1 MKLDNSQIEALAAGA
16 MDSARRQRLL
26 ELGKRGFTV
35 SEDSTGKVILVRD
48 AAGGFARV
56 ESLGLRTRVTSAENR
71 TIETEQYPNGRI
83 RRIVDPLGNE
93 AIFNRDAE
101 GFLRSIDRGAGGG
114 TYPFKLSR
122 DWQPLEIG
130 YPDGT
135 IVQAQYSQEGLL
147 TQLVNRDGTQI
158 RYEYSPDGRLT
169 SLVDPRGHQIRV
181 SHTGP
186 GVSRTITYPTGDRHE
201 YVDDV
206 KTRILQHN
214 VNGKNHATYQYK
226 KPNNLLEVQYHDGGR
241 ERFVFQ
247 NGRIVEATNEHST
260 VRLGYDDAGRLLS
273 ENADGRVVRYLR
285 NEVGALIG
293 IVTPDGE
300 TISYVRDR
308 DQRLVSVTDWD
319 KRRYDISLP
328 PSGPPRE
335 IRYPNG
341 LTVVSEANA
350 MGFPS
355 KWVVRRS
362 TSAQDHIDAASWDYD
377 VCDRLVS
384 ANRNGQRR
392 QYLYSQGGRLVE
404 ARSSDGTMNERFELD
419 RSGNRLEINGQPC
432 QYDSLNRLVRHGS
445 REFVYDGLGNQ
456 IEIRKTDQPAE
467 YRYNGR
473 GQLTRVR
480 SRGKSIE
487 YAYDALGRR
496 IRKRVDGITTRYEWV
511 GTRVLSEITDDG
523 SHVVKRDYLFCP
535 EFLTALAFRE
545 SAATYYVHCGRLQ
558 EPLCITDSAGALVWK
573 AEYLAFG
580 RARIS
585 IERVRQP
592 WRLPGQYHDE
602 ETGLHYSVARYYSPD
617 LGRFLSMD
625 PSRMPG
631 ASLNYY
637 TYCDGD
643 PINRI
648 DPTGEISLT
657 LGAVLGAVAIGIV
670 VGAAIGAGVEL
681 YKQRNEPQTDWSQ
694 VGNAALIGGCLGGIG
709 AAVFTVGAAAMVGT
723 LGLVGAGAVAGALA
737 AHTTYCVQAQGT
749 GQWNDEDYATAVVEG
764 ALLGAV
770 TLGVGGL
777 IAGRLGAKPVE
788 LPPEPPPPETPPP
801 ETPPPETP
809 PPEAPP
815 QPSGPPPEPPPP
827 QTPPPPEPN
836 VPQRAKDAT
845 DWVDNGGGSSNAPQ
859 RPGYTGGR
867 TFQNDGRGGGQ
878 VLPKTDANGNPITYR
893 EWDVNP
899 RTPGVNRGAERVV
912 TGSDGSSYYTDNHYQ
927 TFTKIK

>member
-16 MDSARRQRLL
+16 MDSARRHCLL
-26 ELGKRGFTV
+26 DLSQRGFNV
-35 SEDSTGKVILVRD
+35 SEDPTGKVILVRD
-48 AAGGFARV
+48 AAGGSARV

-71 TIETEQYPNGRI
+71 TIETEQYSNGRI
-83 RRIVDPLGNE
+83 RRIVDALGNE
-93 AIFNRDAE
+93 AVFNRDAE
-101 GFLRSIDRGAGGG
+101 GFLESIDRGAGGG
-114 TYPFKLSR
+114 TYRFKLSR

-130 YPDGT
+130 YPDGS
-135 IVQAQYSQEGLL
+135 VAQAQYSSNGLPTRL
-147 TQLVNRDGTQI
+147 INRDGTEI
-158 RYEYSPDGRLT
+158 RYEYATDGSLT
-169 SLVDPRGHQIRV
+169 SLVDPQGHQIRI
-181 SHTGP
+181 SRQGP
-186 GVSRTITYPTGDRHE
+186 GKSCSVTYPTGDHHE

-206 KTRILQHN
+206 KAGVLRYI
-214 VNGKNHATYQYK
+214 VNGEKHAYYQYDAK
-226 KPNNLLEVQYHDGGR
+226 NNSLEVQYHDGGR
-241 ERFVFQ
+241 ERFAFD
-247 NGRIVEATNEHST
+247 NGRIVEATNEHSK
-260 VRLGYDDAGRLLS
+260 VRLSYDDAGRLLS
-273 ENADGRVVRYLR
+273 EDADGRVVRYLR

-300 TISYVRDR
+300 TISYIRDR
-308 DQRLVSVTDWD
+308 DQRLLSVIDWD

-341 LTVVSEANA
+341 LTVVSDANA

-355 KWVVRRS
+355 RWVVRRS
-362 TSAQDHIDAASWDYD
+362 TSAQEHVDAASWDYNL
-377 VCDRLVS
+377 CDRLVS

-392 QYLYSQGGRLVE
+392 QYLYSKGGRLVE
-404 ARSSDGTMNERFELD
+404 VRSSDGTMNERFELD
-419 RSGNRLEINGQPC
+419 SSGNRLEVNGQPC

-456 IEIRKTDQPAE
+456 IEIRGRDQPAE
-467 YRYNGR
+467 YHYNGR
-473 GQLTRVR
+473 GQLINVR
-480 SRGKSIE
+480 SRGRIIE

-496 IRKRVDGITTRYEWV
+496 IRKHVDGVTTRYEWV
-511 GTRVLSEITDDG
+511 GTRVLCEITDDG
-523 SHVVKRDYLFCP
+523 GHVVQRDYLFCS

-545 SAATYYVHCGRLQ
+545 SASIYYVHCGRLQ
-558 EPLCITDSAGALVWK
+558 EPLCITDSVGALVWK

-592 WRLPGQYHDE
+592 WRLPGQYYDE
-602 ETGLHYSVARYYSPD
+602 ETGLHYSVGRYYSPD

-643 PINRI
+643 PINQI

-657 LGAVLGAVAIGIV
+657 LGAVLGAVAIGIA

-681 YKQRNEPQTDWSQ
+681 YKQRNEPKTDWGQ

-723 LGLVGAGAVAGALA
+723 LGVVGAGAVAGALA

-749 GQWNDEDYATAVVEG
+749 GQWNDDDYAAAVVEG

-777 IAGRLGAKPVE
+777 IAGGSRARPVE
-788 LPPEPPPPETPPP
+788 LPPEPLPPEPPPPEP
-801 ETPPPETP
+801 
-809 PPEAPP
+809 
-815 QPSGPPPEPPPP
+815 PPPEPPPP
-827 QTPPPPEPN
+827 EPPPPEPAPEPKPPSPAP
-836 VPQRAKDAT
+836 VPEPPSAEAQQIANGHAYDKHVSQRGEFPEVNNQQEFAKT
-845 DWVDNGGGSSNAPQ
+845 VDQVIKNPTRSKPLSN
-859 RPGYTGGR
+859 GR
-867 TFQNDGRGGGQ
+867 TAYYDDNTNTLVITNPSSSDGGTCFRPTNDG
-878 VLPKTDANGNPITYR
+878 
-893 EWDVNP
+893 
-899 RTPGVNRGAERVV
+899 
-912 TGSDGSSYYTDNHYQ
+912 SYYDNLR
-927 TFTKIK
+927 